1 MKKNIENIF
10 SKEKEEEKETIP
22 NIKFPIIV
30 DTREKQSLV
39 IANLVNKKAKIK
51 IEKLEIGDYLI
62 GEIAIERKTFS
73 DFLGSMINKRLMEQL
88 IELKKYPKGF
98 LILEGF
104 YHNYND
110 FKIHENAIRGML
122 LSVITEFQVPIIYT
136 QNEED
141 TAKFLILLA
150 RKQEK
155 EKKDLAIRPIKR
167 IKSSEEQKQFIL
179 EGFPGLGP
187 TLSKKLIKEFPNL
200 KEIFNAS
207 KEELRQI
214 ENFDDA
220 KIEKFKDI
228 LEK

>member
-1 MKKNIENIF
+1 MKKKINNIF
-10 SKEKEEEKETIP
+10 SKEKEVTETVP
-22 NIKFPIIV
+22 NLKIPIIV
-30 DTREKQSLV
+30 DSREKRSLV
-39 IANLVNKKAKIK
+39 IAHLIHKKANIK
-51 IEKLEIGDYLI
+51 VEKLDIADYVV
-62 GEIAIERKTFS
+62 GEIAVERKTFS
-73 DFLGSMINKRLMEQL
+73 DFLGSMINKRLMGQL
-88 IELKKYPKGF
+88 IEIKKYPKHF

-110 FKIHENAIRGML
+110 FKIHENAIKGML
-122 LSVITEFQVPIIYT
+122 LSVILDFQVPIIYT

-150 RKQEK
+150 RRQEK
-155 EKKDLAIRPIKR
+155 EKKELGIRPTKTA
-167 IKSSEEQKQFIL
+167 KTLEEQKQFIL
-179 EGFPGLGP
+179 EGFPGVGP
-187 TLSKKLIKEFPNL
+187 TISKKLLKEFPNL
-200 KEIFNAS
+200 REIFLAS